1 MNANTKS
8 GKECELC
15 NEFMQFAIQSDFLNP
30 KDFINN
36 GNKTPSSF
44 GIKLQH
50 NSTKKNKKEIQISP
64 AKDNNIP
71 KNYIQKSST
80 ISSNKKLDKKEGG
93 HFGMK
98 SGAVSMRGGHCPN
111 WMLENGQN
119 EELKL
124 SIQTKKSTTDSKVKR
139 KRKRV

>member
-1 MNANTKS
+1 
-8 GKECELC
+8 
-15 NEFMQFAIQSDFLNP
+15 MQFAIQSDFLNP

-98 SGAVSMRGGHCPN
+98 SGAVSMRGGHCPTG
-111 WMLENGQN
+111 WQN
-119 EELKL
+119 KELKL